1 MLAALAGVDA
11 DAQLRK
17 RALFLARH
25 LVRETPKLRT
35 AVVEAGLLTAAAGL
49 LKSEDAEARE
59 LSLGLLQAVIKGDP
73 TTTAVVNG
81 LVLVPQLSHMAADIE
96 KLSGDERE
104 WADNELE
111 LCRSILSILAA

>member
-35 AVVEAGLLTAAAGL
+35 AVVEVGLLTAAAGL

-81 LVLVPQLSHMAADIE
+81 LVLVSQLSHMAADIE

-104 WADNELE
+104 WAENELE